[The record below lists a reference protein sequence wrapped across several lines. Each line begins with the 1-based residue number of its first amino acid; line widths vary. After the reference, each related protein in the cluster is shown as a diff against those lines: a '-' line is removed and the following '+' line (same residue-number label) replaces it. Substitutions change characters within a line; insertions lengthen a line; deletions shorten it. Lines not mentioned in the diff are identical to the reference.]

1 MKLLIKIALMCCFT
15 LLSCRYTE
23 DEFHHY
29 TITFYN
35 NSDQWVYVDWSNR
48 YQARLSTPMNGVLYS
63 PDVYKVAPHSYNTS
77 ALEIRGY
84 WENKLVSDPKYGYMD
99 TLMIFV
105 YDANLLETTR
115 KSNYEPVLQRL
126 DVTLDDLRKSNWLIT
141 YPSDN

>member
-1 MKLLIKIALMCCFT
+1 MLLMCCFT

-35 NSDQWVYVDWSNR
+35 NSDQSVYVDWSNE
-48 YQARLSTPMNGVLYS
+48 YSARLSTPMNGVLYS
-63 PDVYKVAPHSYNTS
+63 PDVYKVAPHSYNKR

-84 WENKLVSDPKYGYMD
+84 WENKLVSDPKYGFMD

-115 KSNYEPVLQRL
+115 KSNYEPVLQRI
-126 DVTLDDLRKSNWLIT
+126 DVMLDDLRKSNWIIT

>member
-1 MKLLIKIALMCCFT
+1 MLLICCFT
-15 LLSCRYTE
+15 LLSCKYKE

-35 NSDQWVYVDWSNR
+35 NSDQSVYVEWSNR
-48 YQARLSTPMNGVLYS
+48 YEAKRSTPLNGVLYS
-63 PDVYKVAPHSYNTS
+63 PDVYKVAPHSYNRS

-84 WENKLVSDPKYGYMD
+84 WENELVSGPKYGFMD

-105 YDANLLETTR
+105 YDANILEAT
-115 KSNYEPVLQRL
+115 KIYNYDAVLQRI
-126 DVTLDDLRKSNWLIT
+126 DVSLDDLRKSNWLIT

>member
-1 MKLLIKIALMCCFT
+1 MCCFT

-35 NSDQWVYVDWSNR
+35 KSDQWVYVDWSNR

-63 PDVYKVAPHSYNTS
+63 PDVYKVAPHSYNRS
-77 ALEIRGY
+77 ALAIRGY
-84 WENKLVSDPKYGYMD
+84 WENELVSGPKYGLMD

-105 YDANLLETTR
+105 YDANILEAT
-115 KSNYEPVLQRL
+115 KMYNYDAVLQRI
-126 DVTLDDLRKSNWLIT
+126 DVSLDDLRKLNWLII

>member
-1 MKLLIKIALMCCFT
+1 MKKLITIVIMCCCT
-15 LLSCRYTE
+15 LLSCRYLE

-63 PDVYKVAPHSYNTS
+63 PDVYKVAPHSYNKR

-84 WENKLVSDPKYGYMD
+84 WEDYLVSIPKYELMD

-105 YDANLLETTR
+105 YDANMLETT
-115 KSNYEPVLQRL
+115 KKYNYEAVLQRI
-126 DVTLDDLRKSNWLIT
+126 DVTLEDLRKSNWVIS
-141 YPSDN
+141 YPHK

>member
-1 MKLLIKIALMCCFT
+1 MKLLIKIALMCSCT
-15 LLSCRYTE
+15 LLSCKYTE

-84 WENKLVSDPKYGYMD
+84 WENKLVSDPKYGFMD

-115 KSNYEPVLQRL
+115 KSNYEPVLQRI
-126 DVTLDDLRKSNWLIT
+126 DVTLEDLRKSNWVIS
-141 YPSDN
+141 YPHK